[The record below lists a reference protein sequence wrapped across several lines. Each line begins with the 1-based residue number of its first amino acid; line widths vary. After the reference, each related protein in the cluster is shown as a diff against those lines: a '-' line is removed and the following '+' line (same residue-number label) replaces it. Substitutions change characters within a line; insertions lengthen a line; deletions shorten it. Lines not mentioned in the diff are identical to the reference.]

1 MGVLTFLNDNFISNF
16 FVTIIRFF
24 YGITGDHLLAVI
36 LLTLTIKLLLLPL
49 DLKQRKNMNKINSVQ
64 GKLAELKQRYK
75 NDPQLLNTKMREL
88 YKKENINTMSGCL
101 PLLLQLP
108 ILFAMFGAI
117 TILSNTEMIG
127 LVSDLSKG
135 KDVMPP
141 SALWVHN
148 IWMPDS
154 GSANVM
160 PSVAEYAK
168 ILSSSQGKVSD
179 ELIEEGSELLQDAEI
194 NRFTLAAKEL
204 KSTSYIGDF
213 LLNAHETI
221 PGEAVEKAAK
231 TNYDLAIQPVIKK
244 YEGLKNGYWLFPVL
258 SGVMVFLSTKLMNK
272 KNAAMQE
279 AAGNTKMMEYLMPAM
294 IIWFSISVGVSFAV
308 YYLAQNVFTLIQNLI
323 YNLIE
328 KRKTKALAEK

>member
-1 MGVLTFLNDNFISNF
+1 MDALTFLNDNFISNF
-16 FVTIIRFF
+16 FVAVIKFF

-148 IWMPDS
+148 IWMPDT

-160 PSVAEYAK
+160 PSAAEYSR
-168 ILSSSQGKVSD
+168 ILSTSQGKVSD
-179 ELIEEGSELLQDAEI
+179 ELIEEGKVLLQDAEI
-194 NRFTLAAKEL
+194 NRFSLAVKEL
-204 KSTSYIGDF
+204 KNTSYLGDF
-213 LLNAHETI
+213 FINSYNTI
-221 PGEAVEKAAK
+221 PTDAIEKAAK
-231 TNYDLAIQPVIKK
+231 MNYDIAIKPVLYK
-244 YEGLKNGYWLFPVL
+244 YEGLKNGYWLFPLL
-258 SGVMVFLSTKLMNK
+258 SGAMVYLSTKLMNK
-272 KNAAMQE
+272 RNAAMQNT
-279 AAGNTKMMEYLMPAM
+279 AGNSKMMEYFMPAM
-294 IIWFSISVGVSFAV
+294 IIWFSTSVGVSFAV
-308 YYLAQNVFTLIQNLI
+308 YYMAQNFFTLVQNLI
-323 YNLIE
+323 YDFVQ
-328 KRKTKALAEK
+328 KRNKTLAEKG